1 MKTFINQSK
10 RVYIIGDKRIEP
22 NTYFTL
28 TNEEY
33 NKVKCF
39 NEIKPLFVEEEKKEI
54 KNSEEKKEKITSTII
69 KNKNKNKHK

>member
-28 TNEEY
+28 TDEEY
-33 NKVKCF
+33 DKVKGF
-39 NEIKPLFVEEEKKEI
+39 NEIKPLFVINNKTEKIENKEEKKET
-54 KNSEEKKEKITSTII
+54 KTILT
-69 KNKNKNKHK
+69 KNKKSKK